1 MSAGGEKK
9 PDKKPE
15 KGLRSVSDGG
25 LRSVSGGGLGGVSGG
40 GLRSGF
46 TTGACGAAA
55 AKAATLALLTQQP
68 VSEIEITLP
77 IGRRQMFAVE
87 KCEFAGDAATCAVV
101 KDAGDDPDCTHGA
114 HLTATVSWS
123 DLPGRIELDRGSGV
137 GLITK
142 PGLGLQV
149 GTPAINPV
157 PWRNIT
163 EMVREA
169 AGSEL
174 GVRGLRVVISVP
186 GGDEM
191 AKQTQ
196 NKRLGILG
204 GISILGTT
212 GIVVPFS
219 TAAFKASIVQGI
231 DVARAAGHDAVAL
244 TTGGKSE
251 EFAIKIL
258 GLPEVCFV
266 QMGDFTGFSLRTCAH
281 RQVRKI
287 YLCGMPGKM
296 SKIAKGTMQ
305 THAAGSEV
313 DLEFLAAIA
322 ADRGA
327 ASDVVEEVRRANTAR
342 HVSEI
347 VAARQVHG
355 FWNAVAQKV
364 VQACRAHV
372 REAAAV
378 ECVLTDFGGQ
388 VIGRWSSD

>member
-1 MSAGGEKK
+1 MSAGAEKKPEKK
-9 PDKKPE
+9 PDTKPE
-15 KGLRSVSDGG
+15 K
-25 LRSVSGGGLGGVSGG
+25 

-46 TTGACGAAA
+46 TTGACSAAA

-77 IGRRQMFAVE
+77 IGRREMFAVE
-87 KCEFAGDAATCAVV
+87 KCELAPDAATCAVV

-123 DLPGRIELDRGSGV
+123 DQPGRIELDRGGGV
-137 GLITK
+137 GLITR
-142 PGLGLQV
+142 PGLGLEI

-169 AGSEL
+169 AGSAL
-174 GVRGLRVVISVP
+174 ASRGLRVVISVP
-186 GGDEM
+186 DGDEM

-196 NKRLGILG
+196 NERLGIMG

-219 TAAFKASIVQGI
+219 TAAFKASIVNGI
-231 DVARAAGHDAVAL
+231 DVARAAGQDAVVL

-266 QMGDFTGFSLRTCAH
+266 QMGDFTGFSLRACTH

-322 ADRGA
+322 ADCGA
-327 ASDVVEEVRRANTAR
+327 AADVVEEVRKANTAR

-372 REAAAV
+372 RWAAAV

-388 VIGRWSSD
+388 VIGRWCE